1 MGFVETTKTHSDLK
15 VSKKV
20 AKKSVQAAIPRWRYY
35 LVMMVLASLPI
46 LLLVKIAQ
54 LQILPSQERGV
65 DFLKHQGDS
74 RAIRNIPIPA
84 YRGLITDRNGEPLA
98 ISTPV
103 TAIIGNPQEIKS
115 GDIKRLSLA
124 LKISES
130 QLQGRLQRYRN
141 KSFMYL
147 VQQLPNDQ
155 AEEILQLNI
164 PGVSGQQRYKRF
176 YPAGEVTAQL
186 VGFTNYLDIGQEGM
200 ELAYDDWLTGE
211 PGKKK
216 VVLDKNRRVI
226 NDISLVQAARSGED
240 LRLSIDLR
248 VQYVAY
254 RALKKAV
261 KKHNAKSGS
270 VVVLDVNSGEV
281 LAMVNQP
288 SFNPND
294 RLELRQSSVRNRAIT
309 DLMEPGSTVKP
320 FTVLAAMESGQFSAQ
335 SRIDTNPGYLKVDY
349 KTFVDP
355 SNYGELNLAEVLTK
369 SSQVGTTKVALAL
382 DPEFTRDLFQRVG
395 FGEVVG
401 TGFPGETVGSLP
413 AYRKWHPVTQA
424 TFAFGYGL
432 SVSSL
437 QLARAY
443 AVLANDGLRKE
454 ISMVALDSE
463 PDALRVINAET
474 AKEVRYMLRAASS
487 NKGTGRR
494 AMIDGYSVGGKT
506 GTLHKVKV
514 DGGYDDNRYMSAFAG
529 VSPISSPRLVTVV
542 VIDEPR
548 QGDYFGG
555 LVAAPVFAEV
565 TGNALRLMQVTPD
578 ETDRN
583 SSLVRLD
590 KNVVKGE
597 ES

>member
-1 MGFVETTKTHSDLK
+1 ML
-15 VSKKV
+15 
-20 AKKSVQAAIPRWRYY
+20 
-35 LVMMVLASLPI
+35 VLASLPI
-46 LLLVKIAQ
+46 LLLVRIAQ
-54 LQILPSQERGV
+54 LQILPSEERGV
-65 DFLKHQGDS
+65 DFLQHQGDS
-74 RAIRNIPIPA
+74 RAIRNITIPA

-103 TAIIGNPQEIKS
+103 TAIVANPQNIQKS
-115 GDIKRLSLA
+115 DIERLSLA

-130 QLQGRLQRYRN
+130 QLQSRLQRYRN

-147 VQQLPNDQ
+147 VQQLPNDE
-155 AEEILQLNI
+155 AEKILKLNI

-226 NDISLVQAARSGED
+226 NDISLIQAASSGED

-248 VQYVAY
+248 VQYAAY

-294 RLELRQSSVRNRAIT
+294 RSKLRQSSVRNRAIT

-320 FTVLAAMESGQFSAQ
+320 FTVLAALESGQFSAQ

-382 DPEFTRDLFQRVG
+382 DPESTRDLFQRVG
-395 FGEVVG
+395 FGEVMG
-401 TGFPGETVGSLP
+401 TGFPGETLGSLP

-454 ISMVALDSE
+454 ISMVALNSE
-463 PDALRVINAET
+463 PEGLRVINAAT
-474 AKEVRYMLRAASS
+474 TKEVRHMLRAASS
-487 NKGTGRR
+487 HKGTGRR

-506 GTLHKVKV
+506 GTLHKVKE
-514 DGGYDDNRYMSAFAG
+514 DGGYDDHRYMSVFAG
-529 VSPISSPRLVTVV
+529 LSPISSPRLATVV

-555 LVAAPVFAEV
+555 LVAAPVFSEI

-578 ETDRN
+578 ETDQN
-583 SSLVRLD
+583 SSLVSLD
-590 KNVVKGE
+590 KGNVSGE
-597 ES
+597 DS

>member
-1 MGFVETTKTHSDLK
+1 ML
-15 VSKKV
+15 
-20 AKKSVQAAIPRWRYY
+20 
-35 LVMMVLASLPI
+35 VLASLPI

-65 DFLKHQGDS
+65 DFLQHQGDS
-74 RAIRNIPIPA
+74 RAIRNITIPA

-103 TAIIGNPQEIKS
+103 TAIVANPKNIQKS
-115 GDIKRLSLA
+115 DIERLSLA

-130 QLQGRLQRYRN
+130 QLQSRLERYRN

-147 VQQLPNDQ
+147 VQQLPNDE
-155 AEEILQLNI
+155 AEKILKLNI

-226 NDISLVQAARSGED
+226 KDISLIQAASSGED

-248 VQYVAY
+248 VQYAAY

-294 RLELRQSSVRNRAIT
+294 RSKLRQGSVRNRAIT

-320 FTVLAAMESGQFSAQ
+320 FTVLAALESGQFSVQ

-355 SNYGELNLAEVLTK
+355 SNYGELTLAEVLTK

-382 DPEFTRDLFQRVG
+382 DPESTRDLFQRVG

-401 TGFPGETVGSLP
+401 TGFPGETLGSLP
-413 AYRKWHPVTQA
+413 AYKKWHPVTQA

-454 ISMVALDSE
+454 ISMVALNSE
-463 PDALRVINAET
+463 PEGLRVINAAT
-474 AKEVRYMLRAASS
+474 TKEVRHMLLAASS
-487 NKGTGRR
+487 HKGTGRR

-506 GTLHKVKV
+506 GTMHKVKV
-514 DGGYDDNRYMSAFAG
+514 DGGYDDNRYMAVFAG
-529 VSPISSPRLVTVV
+529 LSPISIPRLATVV

-555 LVAAPVFAEV
+555 LVAAPVFSEI

-578 ETDRN
+578 ETGQN
-583 SSLVRLD
+583 SSLASLD
-590 KNVVKGE
+590 KGNVSGE

>member
-1 MGFVETTKTHSDLK
+1 MP
-15 VSKKV
+15 
-20 AKKSVQAAIPRWRYY
+20 KKSVQAVIPRWRYY
-35 LVMMVLASLPI
+35 LVMLILASLPI

-65 DFLKHQGDS
+65 DFLQHQGDS
-74 RAIRNIPIPA
+74 RAIRNITIPA

-103 TAIIGNPQEIKS
+103 TAIVANPKNIKKS
-115 GDIKRLSLA
+115 DIERLSLA

-130 QLQGRLQRYRN
+130 QLQSRLKRYRN

-147 VQQLPNDQ
+147 VQQLPNDE
-155 AEEILQLNI
+155 AEKILKLNI

-226 NDISLVQAARSGED
+226 NDISLIQAASSGED

-248 VQYVAY
+248 VQYAAY

-294 RLELRQSSVRNRAIT
+294 RSKLRQSSVRNRAIT

-320 FTVLAAMESGQFSAQ
+320 FTVLAALESGQFSAQ

-382 DPEFTRDLFQRVG
+382 DPESTRDLFQRVG
-395 FGEVVG
+395 FGEVMG
-401 TGFPGETVGSLP
+401 TGFPGETLGSLP

-454 ISMVALDSE
+454 ISMVALNSE
-463 PDALRVINAET
+463 PEGLRVINAAT
-474 AKEVRYMLRAASS
+474 TKEVRHMLRAASS
-487 NKGTGRR
+487 HKGTGRR

-514 DGGYDDNRYMSAFAG
+514 DGGYDDNRYMSVFAG
-529 VSPISSPRLVTVV
+529 LSPISSPRLATVV

-555 LVAAPVFAEV
+555 LVAAPVFSEI

-578 ETDRN
+578 ETDQN
-583 SSLVRLD
+583 SSLASLN
-590 KNVVKGE
+590 KGNVSGE

>member
-1 MGFVETTKTHSDLK
+1 MP
-15 VSKKV
+15 
-20 AKKSVQAAIPRWRYY
+20 KKSVQAVIPRWRYY
-35 LVMMVLASLPI
+35 LVMLILASLPI

-65 DFLKHQGDS
+65 DFLQHQGDS
-74 RAIRNIPIPA
+74 RAIRNITIPA

-103 TAIIGNPQEIKS
+103 TAIVANPQNIKKS
-115 GDIKRLSLA
+115 DIERLSLA

-130 QLQGRLQRYRN
+130 QLQSRLKRYRN

-147 VQQLPNDQ
+147 VQQLPNDE
-155 AEEILQLNI
+155 AEKILKLNI

-226 NDISLVQAARSGED
+226 NDISLIQAASSGED

-248 VQYVAY
+248 VQYAAY

-294 RLELRQSSVRNRAIT
+294 RSKLRQSSVRNRAIT

-320 FTVLAAMESGQFSAQ
+320 FTVLAALESGQFSAQ

-382 DPEFTRDLFQRVG
+382 DPESTRDLFQRVG
-395 FGEVVG
+395 FGEVMG
-401 TGFPGETVGSLP
+401 TGFPGETLGSLP

-443 AVLANDGLRKE
+443 AVLANDGIRKE
-454 ISMVALDSE
+454 ISMVALNSE
-463 PDALRVINAET
+463 PEGLRVINAAT
-474 AKEVRYMLRAASS
+474 TKEVRHMLRAASS
-487 NKGTGRR
+487 HKGTGRR

-514 DGGYDDNRYMSAFAG
+514 DGGYDDNRYMSVFAG
-529 VSPISSPRLVTVV
+529 LSPISSPRLATVV

-555 LVAAPVFAEV
+555 LVAAPVFSEI

-578 ETDRN
+578 ETDQN
-583 SSLVRLD
+583 SSLVSLD
-590 KNVVKGE
+590 KVNVSGE
-597 ES
+597 DS

>member
-1 MGFVETTKTHSDLK
+1 ML
-15 VSKKV
+15 
-20 AKKSVQAAIPRWRYY
+20 I
-35 LVMMVLASLPI
+35 LASLPI

-65 DFLKHQGDS
+65 DFLQHQGDS
-74 RAIRNIPIPA
+74 RAIRNITIPA

-103 TAIIGNPQEIKS
+103 TAIVANPKNIQKS
-115 GDIKRLSLA
+115 DIERLSLA

-130 QLQGRLQRYRN
+130 QLQSRLQRYRN

-147 VQQLPNDQ
+147 VQQLPNDE
-155 AEEILQLNI
+155 AEKILKLNI
-164 PGVSGQQRYKRF
+164 SGVSGQQRYKRF

-226 NDISLVQAARSGED
+226 NDISLIQAASSGED

-248 VQYVAY
+248 VQYAAY

-294 RLELRQSSVRNRAIT
+294 RSKLRQSSVRNRAIT

-320 FTVLAAMESGQFSAQ
+320 FTVLAALESGQFSAQ

-382 DPEFTRDLFQRVG
+382 DPESTRDLFQRVG
-395 FGEVVG
+395 FGEVMG
-401 TGFPGETVGSLP
+401 TGFPGETLGSLP

-463 PDALRVINAET
+463 PEGLRVINAAT
-474 AKEVRYMLRAASS
+474 TKEVRHMLRAASS
-487 NKGTGRR
+487 HKGTGRR

-514 DGGYDDNRYMSAFAG
+514 DGGYDDNRYMSVFAG
-529 VSPISSPRLVTVV
+529 LSPISSPRLATVV

-555 LVAAPVFAEV
+555 LVAAPVFSEI

-578 ETDRN
+578 ETDQN
-583 SSLVRLD
+583 SSLVSLD
-590 KNVVKGE
+590 KGNVSGE
-597 ES
+597 DS

>member
-1 MGFVETTKTHSDLK
+1 MP
-15 VSKKV
+15 
-20 AKKSVQAAIPRWRYY
+20 KKSVQAVIPRWRYY
-35 LVMMVLASLPI
+35 LVMLILASLPI

-65 DFLKHQGDS
+65 DFLQHQGDS
-74 RAIRNIPIPA
+74 RAIRNITIPA

-103 TAIIGNPQEIKS
+103 TAIVANPKNIQKS
-115 GDIKRLSLA
+115 DIERLSLA

-130 QLQGRLQRYRN
+130 QLQSRLQRYRN

-147 VQQLPNDQ
+147 VQQLPNDE
-155 AEEILQLNI
+155 AEKILKLNI
-164 PGVSGQQRYKRF
+164 SGVSGQQRYKRF

-226 NDISLVQAARSGED
+226 NDISLIQAARSGED

-248 VQYVAY
+248 VQYAAY

-294 RLELRQSSVRNRAIT
+294 RSKLRQSSVRNRAIT

-320 FTVLAAMESGQFSAQ
+320 FTVLAALESGQFSAQ

-382 DPEFTRDLFQRVG
+382 DPESTRDLFQRVG
-395 FGEVVG
+395 FGEVMG
-401 TGFPGETVGSLP
+401 TGFPGETLGSLP

-454 ISMVALDSE
+454 ISMVALDFE
-463 PDALRVINAET
+463 PEGLRVINAAT
-474 AKEVRYMLRAASS
+474 TKEVRHMLRAASS
-487 NKGTGRR
+487 HKGTGRR

-514 DGGYDDNRYMSAFAG
+514 DGGYDDNRYMSVFAG
-529 VSPISSPRLVTVV
+529 LSPISSPRLATVV

-548 QGDYFGG
+548 RGDYFGG
-555 LVAAPVFAEV
+555 LVAAPVFSEI

-578 ETDRN
+578 ETDKN
-583 SSLVRLD
+583 SSLVSLD
-590 KNVVKGE
+590 KGNVSGE
-597 ES
+597 DS

>member
-1 MGFVETTKTHSDLK
+1 MP
-15 VSKKV
+15 
-20 AKKSVQAAIPRWRYY
+20 KKSVQAVIPRWRYY
-35 LVMMVLASLPI
+35 LVMLILASLPI

-65 DFLKHQGDS
+65 DFLQHQGDS
-74 RAIRNIPIPA
+74 RAIRNVTIPA

-103 TAIIGNPQEIKS
+103 TAIVANPKNIQKS
-115 GDIKRLSLA
+115 DIERLSLA

-130 QLQGRLQRYRN
+130 QLQSRLQRYRN

-147 VQQLPNDQ
+147 VQQLPNDE
-155 AEEILQLNI
+155 AEKILKLNI

-226 NDISLVQAARSGED
+226 NDISLIQAASSGED

-248 VQYVAY
+248 VQYAAY

-294 RLELRQSSVRNRAIT
+294 RSKLRQSSVRNRAIT

-320 FTVLAAMESGQFSAQ
+320 FTVLAALESGQFSAQ

-382 DPEFTRDLFQRVG
+382 DPESTRDLFQRVG
-395 FGEVVG
+395 FGEVMG
-401 TGFPGETVGSLP
+401 TGFPGETLGSLP

-454 ISMVALDSE
+454 ISMVALNSE
-463 PDALRVINAET
+463 PEGLRVINAAT
-474 AKEVRYMLRAASS
+474 TKEVRHMLRAASS
-487 NKGTGRR
+487 HKGTGRR

-514 DGGYDDNRYMSAFAG
+514 NGGYDDNRYMSVFAG
-529 VSPISSPRLVTVV
+529 LSPISSPRLATVV

-555 LVAAPVFAEV
+555 LVAAPVFSEI

-578 ETDRN
+578 ETDQN
-583 SSLVRLD
+583 SSLVSLD
-590 KNVVKGE
+590 KGNVSGE
-597 ES
+597 DS

>member
-1 MGFVETTKTHSDLK
+1 MP
-15 VSKKV
+15 
-20 AKKSVQAAIPRWRYY
+20 KKSVQAVIPRWRYY
-35 LVMMVLASLPI
+35 LVMLILASLPI

-65 DFLKHQGDS
+65 DFLQHQGDS
-74 RAIRNIPIPA
+74 RAIRNVTIPA

-103 TAIIGNPQEIKS
+103 TAIVANPKNIQKS
-115 GDIKRLSLA
+115 DIERLSLA

-130 QLQGRLQRYRN
+130 QLQSRLQRYRN

-147 VQQLPNDQ
+147 VQQLPNDE
-155 AEEILQLNI
+155 AEKILKLNI

-226 NDISLVQAARSGED
+226 NDISLIQAASSGED

-248 VQYVAY
+248 VQYAAY

-294 RLELRQSSVRNRAIT
+294 RSKLRQSSVRNRAIT

-320 FTVLAAMESGQFSAQ
+320 FTVLAALESGQFSAQ

-382 DPEFTRDLFQRVG
+382 DPESTRDLFQRVG
-395 FGEVVG
+395 FGEVMG
-401 TGFPGETVGSLP
+401 TGFPGETLGSLP

-454 ISMVALDSE
+454 ISMVALNSE
-463 PDALRVINAET
+463 PEGLRVINAAT
-474 AKEVRYMLRAASS
+474 TKEVRHMLRAASS
-487 NKGTGRR
+487 HKGTGRR

-514 DGGYDDNRYMSAFAG
+514 NGGYDDNRYMSVFAG
-529 VSPISSPRLVTVV
+529 LSPISSPRLATVV

-555 LVAAPVFAEV
+555 LVAAPVFSEI

-578 ETDRN
+578 ETDQT
-583 SSLVRLD
+583 SSLVSLD
-590 KNVVKGE
+590 KGNVSGE
-597 ES
+597 DS

>member
-1 MGFVETTKTHSDLK
+1 MP
-15 VSKKV
+15 
-20 AKKSVQAAIPRWRYY
+20 KKSVQAVIPRWRYY
-35 LVMMVLASLPI
+35 LVMLILASLPI

-65 DFLKHQGDS
+65 DFLQHQGDS
-74 RAIRNIPIPA
+74 RAIRNVTIPA

-103 TAIIGNPQEIKS
+103 TAIVANPKNIQKS
-115 GDIKRLSLA
+115 DIARLSLA

-130 QLQGRLQRYRN
+130 QLQSRLQRYRN

-147 VQQLPNDQ
+147 VQQLPNDE
-155 AEEILQLNI
+155 AEKILKLNI

-226 NDISLVQAARSGED
+226 NDISLIQAASSGED

-248 VQYVAY
+248 VQYAAY

-294 RLELRQSSVRNRAIT
+294 RSKLRQSSVRNRAIT

-320 FTVLAAMESGQFSAQ
+320 FTVLAALESGQFSAQ

-382 DPEFTRDLFQRVG
+382 DPESTRDLFQRVG
-395 FGEVVG
+395 FGEVMG
-401 TGFPGETVGSLP
+401 TGFPGETLGSLP

-454 ISMVALDSE
+454 ISMVALNSE
-463 PDALRVINAET
+463 PEGLRVINAAT
-474 AKEVRYMLRAASS
+474 TKEVRHMLRAASS
-487 NKGTGRR
+487 HKGTGRR

-514 DGGYDDNRYMSAFAG
+514 DGGYDDNRYMSVFAG
-529 VSPISSPRLVTVV
+529 LSPISSPRLATVV

-555 LVAAPVFAEV
+555 LVAAPVFSEI

-578 ETDRN
+578 ETDQN
-583 SSLVRLD
+583 SSLVSLD
-590 KNVVKGE
+590 KGNVSGE
-597 ES
+597 DS